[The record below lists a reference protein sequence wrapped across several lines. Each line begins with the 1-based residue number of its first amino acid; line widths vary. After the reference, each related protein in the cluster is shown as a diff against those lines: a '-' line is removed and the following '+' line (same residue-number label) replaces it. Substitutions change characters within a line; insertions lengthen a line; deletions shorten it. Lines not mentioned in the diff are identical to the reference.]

1 MGLFKSLANFVKDS
15 AEDFA
20 KIKKETYEQIQ
31 TEHWYDIY
39 RMLKSKGASSVVSAK
54 VQGTIWA
61 LQEKLHNEQ
70 DIEQMK
76 EIYEYEKNHFGE
88 RDNVIGF
95 SYLKRAMEDR
105 NLI

>member
-1 MGLFKSLANFVKDS
+1 MGLFKSLANFVKDN

-54 VQGTIWA
+54 GLTATGSAFFPAV
-61 LQEKLHNEQ
+61 
-70 DIEQMK
+70 
-76 EIYEYEKNHFGE
+76 
-88 RDNVIGF
+88 F
-95 SYLKRAMEDR
+95 SYSFTQD
-105 NLI
+105 LIY